1 MKVLLA
7 FLVNALFNF
16 AIGLIVARFLGPE
29 EYGRFALALALT
41 VVVQTA
47 VFDWIRLAAIRFYS
61 ERSRADTPE
70 VRATLDVSF
79 ALLAGALVIIS
90 AFVLLSGAS
99 FALSHAL
106 VGLALAATVANGL
119 FDYST
124 GLVRARFHDGLYSRL
139 VIIKN
144 ALSLA
149 LTAGGAFLFASAKMA
164 LLGGIISLAGSVVT
178 VRKAL
183 NDHDAQPRSA
193 NWPLVRKFLGYAA
206 PIVLANL
213 LYLLIPFVNRA
224 LVTKFFGFAET
235 GQFSLAYDLGLRA
248 IQAIGS
254 ALDVLLF
261 QIAVAAHEQHGE
273 ARGRAQIARNF
284 TIVIAVLLPAA
295 MGLWLI
301 LPSIETLVVP
311 PEFRGPFAHYLT
323 LLLPGLFALALV
335 NFAVNP
341 IFQLQKKTLPLVVAA
356 LVGCAGSPL
365 LMLVLPRGDDASN
378 LAIAQSVAYCAALVA
393 LIGFA
398 AFSNP
403 QWPSLGDLASIAIAT
418 GAMSASVL
426 PLRSW
431 EPGWLTLAAQLFAAV
446 SAYAALTALF
456 NTAGLRTLA
465 VERLRPMLMR
475 S

>member
-1 MKVLLA
+1 M
-7 FLVNALFNF
+7 
-16 AIGLIVARFLGPE
+16 
-29 EYGRFALALALT
+29 
-41 VVVQTA
+41 
-47 VFDWIRLAAIRFYS
+47 
-61 ERSRADTPE
+61 
-70 VRATLDVSF
+70 
-79 ALLAGALVIIS
+79 
-90 AFVLLSGAS
+90 
-99 FALSHAL
+99 SHAL

-164 LLGGIISLAGSVVT
+164 LLGGIVSLAGSVVT

-193 NWPLVRKFLGYAA
+193 NWPLVGKFLGYAA

-261 QIAVAAHEQHGE
+261 QIAVAAHEQHGVE
-273 ARGRAQIARNF
+273 RGRAQIARNF

-365 LMLVLPRGDDASN
+365 LMLVLPRGDDASS

-403 QWPSLGDLASIAIAT
+403 QWPSLRDLASIAVAT
-418 GAMSASVL
+418 GAMSAAVL

-446 SAYAALTALF
+446 AAYAILTALF

-465 VERLRPMLMR
+465 VERLRPMLLR